1 MTTTRNRLDGE
12 PVTLDRLER
21 GLALMAYLVALDGE
35 VLVPLFEKLERDLEA
50 MRSNQ
55 DTITR
60 ARKLAESYKVAG
72 GVKEM
77 A

>member
-60 ARKLAESYKVAG
+60 ARKLAESTRLPAV
-72 GVKEM
+72 
-77 A
+77 